1 MSKTV
6 THKGI
11 LVRINPDKNT
21 IEHSRS
27 KGTSWIDRCSLT
39 NKGTAMSL
47 MDLGEELMMET
58 TNGIYISNSEGV
70 KWTIK
75 KCL

>member
-1 MSKTV
+1 
-6 THKGI
+6 
-11 LVRINPDKNT
+11 
-21 IEHSRS
+21 
-27 KGTSWIDRCSLT
+27 
-39 NKGTAMSL
+39 